1 MKLDDAFGIHE
12 QALKLRSQRSEL
24 LAGNLANADTPGFKA
39 RDFDFAQ
46 VLQGQVAQGSEL
58 RTTNSRHIATA
69 TATATATGGP
79 VPAGALGY
87 RIPLQP
93 SVDGNTVNVE
103 QEQMAFS
110 RNAMEYQASL
120 EFLNG
125 RIKGLLSAIRGD

>member
-46 VLQGQVAQGSEL
+46 VLKGQVAQGADL
-58 RTTNSRHIATA
+58 RTTNTRHISTA
-69 TATATATGGP
+69 GSGV

-87 RIPLQP
+87 RVPLQA
-93 SVDGNTVNVE
+93 SVDGNTVDVE

-120 EFLNG
+120 QFLSG